1 MPRRTLRGPA
11 EFVGVALHTGAHTR
25 LVARPAAPGS
35 GIVFRRVDLPDRPA
49 IRAALDQ
56 VQATE
61 RRTAIGPAPG
71 TIHTVEHLLAAVHA
85 LELDDVEIELDG
97 PEPPILDGSFEPFV
111 AGLVR
116 AGIAETKG
124 ARREWSISRRLQ
136 VDVGDS
142 RYQAEPAESLDI
154 DVTLVWDHPAIGRQ
168 SGRWEI
174 TTDTFRR
181 ELAAARTF
189 GLVRDVEA
197 LQARGLALGASFEN
211 AIGLDDRGVVGTR
224 LRWPDE
230 FVRHKAGDLV
240 GDLGLL
246 GGSVRAH
253 IVAERPSHQGNVA
266 LARAIAA
273 ENKENSS

>member
-1 MPRRTLRGPA
+1 M
-11 EFVGVALHTGAHTR
+11 ALHTGAHTR
-25 LVARPAAPGS
+25 LVAHPAIAGS
-35 GIVFRRVDLPDRPA
+35 GIVFVRADLPGRPRV
-49 IRAALDQ
+49 RASLDQ

-61 RRTAIGPAPG
+61 RRTAIGPAPA
-71 TIHTVEHLLAAVHA
+71 TIHTVEHVLAAVHA
-85 LELDDVEIELDG
+85 LELDDAEVELDG
-97 PEPPILDGSFEPFV
+97 AEPPILDGSFEPFV

-116 AGIAETKG
+116 AGIVEIPG
-124 ARREWSISRRLQ
+124 ARRNWNLTRRLQ
-136 VDVGDS
+136 VEVGDS

-154 DVTLVWDHPAIGRQ
+154 DVTVVWDHPAIGRQ

-174 TTDTFRR
+174 SADTFRR
-181 ELAAARTF
+181 ELAGARTF
-189 GLVRDVEA
+189 GLVREVEA

-211 AIGLDDRGVVGTR
+211 AIGLDERGVVGTR

-246 GGSVRAH
+246 GGSVRAR

-273 ENKENSS
+273 ENKETSS

>member
-1 MPRRTLRGPA
+1 M
-11 EFVGVALHTGAHTR
+11 ALHTGAHTR
-25 LVARPAAPGS
+25 LVVRPAPSGS
-35 GIVFRRVDLPDRPA
+35 GIVFLRADLPGRPQVKA
-49 IRAALDQ
+49 RLDQ

-61 RRTAIGPAPG
+61 RRTAIGPAPA
-71 TIHTVEHLLAAVHA
+71 TIHTVEHVLAAVHA
-85 LELDDVEIELDG
+85 LELDDLEIELDG

-111 AGLVR
+111 DGLAR
-116 AGIAETKG
+116 AGSVEISG
-124 ARREWSISRRLQ
+124 VRRVWCITHGVRLEI
-136 VDVGDS
+136 GES
-142 RYQAEPAESLDI
+142 RYRAEPAGSLEI

-168 SGRWEI
+168 TGRWEI
-174 TTDTFRR
+174 TTDSFRR

-211 AIGLDDRGVVGTR
+211 AIGLDDTGVVGTR

-273 ENKENSS
+273 ENKETSS